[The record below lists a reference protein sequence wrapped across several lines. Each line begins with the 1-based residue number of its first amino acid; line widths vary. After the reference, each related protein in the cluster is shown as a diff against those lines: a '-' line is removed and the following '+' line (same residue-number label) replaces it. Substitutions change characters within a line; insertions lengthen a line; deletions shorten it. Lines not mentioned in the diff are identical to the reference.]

1 MRNAIKEYLSYSDDE
16 KLDLWN
22 HATFVFDTN
31 VLLNLYRYSDKT
43 RKSLLTALNKLQ
55 EQLWMPNHVARE
67 FMKNR
72 KNAIW
77 GAIHQY
83 EDLQHDADKFI
94 ALCASTVKLEKSDAD
109 IEGLHKQITEWI
121 DAAKKKNI
129 LVSDLSNDSILDQ
142 LLILYDGKVGPS
154 FTDEERKKIESE
166 GKARFE
172 AEIPPGYKD
181 REKQKGENKN
191 NTYGD
196 LIIWKQIL
204 NYASAEKK
212 DIILVTNDQ
221 KEDWWEVLHGQTI
234 GPRVELR
241 KEFIDCT
248 SQRFHMY
255 SLQSFITQFDTDSDT
270 KIDKETIAEIESFLN
285 VPPEEIHEKSFRDYY
300 YTRDGEL
307 MLDRVRKTRYEIMG
321 LENKNRKRQKVIQ
334 QINEKHDGKNMP
346 EDIETMLENT
356 ITNYERDKKR
366 IEKLQAELT
375 TIALMLIR

>member
-1 MRNAIKEYLSYSDDE
+1 MRNAIQEYLSYSDEE
-16 KLDLWN
+16 KHDLWN
-22 HATFVFDTN
+22 HATFIFDTN

-43 RKSLLTALNKLQ
+43 RQSLLAALNKLQ
-55 EQLWMPNHVARE
+55 EQLWMPNHVAKE

-77 GAIHQY
+77 VASHQY
-83 EDLQHDADKFI
+83 EDLQREADKFI
-94 ALCASTVKLEKSDAD
+94 ALCASTVKLEKSDTD

-142 LLILYDGKVGPS
+142 LLVLYNGKVGPS
-154 FTDEERKKIESE
+154 FTNEERKKIETE
-166 GKARFE
+166 GKVRYE
-172 AEIPPGYKD
+172 SEIPPGYKD
-181 REKQKGENKN
+181 RDKQKGENKN

-204 NYASAEKK
+204 NYASTEKK
-212 DIILVTNDQ
+212 DVILVTNDQ
-221 KEDWWEVLHGQTI
+221 KEDWWEILHGQTI

-270 KIDKETIAEIESFLN
+270 KIDKETIDEIESFLN
-285 VPPEEIHEKSFRDYY
+285 VSPEEIHEESFQDYY
-300 YTRDGEL
+300 YSSNGEL
-307 MLDRVRKTRYEIMG
+307 DKSRVRKTYYEMLS
-321 LENKNRKRQKVIQ
+321 LENKNQKRLRTIR
-334 QINEKHDGKNMP
+334 QITAKYSERTMP
-346 EDIETMLENT
+346 KDVKTMLEHT
-356 ITNYERDKKR
+356 IMNFERNQKH
-366 IEKLQAELT
+366 IEKLRAEL
-375 TIALMLIR
+375 ARLDYSY

>member
-1 MRNAIKEYLSYSDDE
+1 MRNAIKEYLSYSDGE

-31 VLLNLYRYSDKT
+31 VLLNLYRYSDNT
-43 RKSLLTALNKLQ
+43 RKSLLAALNKLQ
-55 EQLWMPNHVARE
+55 DRLWMPNHVAQE

-77 GAIHQY
+77 VAIHQY
-83 EDLQHDADKFI
+83 EDLQREADKFI
-94 ALCASTVKLEKSDAD
+94 ALCASTVKLEKSDTD
-109 IEGLHKQITEWI
+109 IEGLHKEITEWI
-121 DAAKKKNI
+121 EAAKKKNI

-142 LLILYDGKVGPS
+142 LLILFDGKVGPS
-154 FTDEERKKIESE
+154 FTDEDRKKIETE
-166 GKARFE
+166 GKVRFD

-181 REKQKGENKN
+181 RDKQKGENKN

-221 KEDWWEVLHGQTI
+221 KEDWWEILHGQTI

-241 KEFIDCT
+241 REFIDCT

-255 SLQSFITQFDTDSDT
+255 SLQSFITQFDADSDT

-285 VPPEEIHEKSFRDYY
+285 VPPEELHEKSFRDYY
-300 YTRDGEL
+300 YTRDGDL
-307 MLDRVRKTRYEIMG
+307 MLDRVRKTRYEMMS
-321 LENKNRKRQKVIQ
+321 LENKNWKRQRVIQ
-334 QINEKHDGKNMP
+334 QISEKHQGKNMP
-346 EDIETMLENT
+346 EDIETMFENT

-375 TIALMLIR
+375 AISLMLTR

>member
-1 MRNAIKEYLSYSDDE
+1 MRNAIKEYLSYSDGE

-31 VLLNLYRYSDKT
+31 VLLNLYRYSDNT
-43 RKSLLTALNKLQ
+43 RKSLLAALNKLQ
-55 EQLWMPNHVARE
+55 DRLWMPNHVAQE

-77 GAIHQY
+77 VAIHQY
-83 EDLQHDADKFI
+83 EDLQREADKFI
-94 ALCASTVKLEKSDAD
+94 ALCASTVKLEKSDTD
-109 IEGLHKQITEWI
+109 IEGLHKEITEWI
-121 DAAKKKNI
+121 EAAKKKNI

-142 LLILYDGKVGPS
+142 LLILFDGKVGPS
-154 FTDEERKKIESE
+154 FTDEDRKKIETE
-166 GKARFE
+166 GKVRFE

-181 REKQKGENKN
+181 RDKQKGENKN

-221 KEDWWEVLHGQTI
+221 KEDWWEILHGQTI

-241 KEFIDCT
+241 REFIDCT

-255 SLQSFITQFDTDSDT
+255 SLQSFITQFDADSDT

-285 VPPEEIHEKSFRDYY
+285 VPPEELHEKSFRDYY

-307 MLDRVRKTRYEIMG
+307 MLDRVRKTRYEMMS
-321 LENKNRKRQKVIQ
+321 LENKNRKRQRVIQ
-334 QINEKHDGKNMP
+334 QISEKHQGKNMP
-346 EDIETMLENT
+346 EDIETMFENT

-375 TIALMLIR
+375 AISLMLTR

>member
-1 MRNAIKEYLSYSDDE
+1 MRNAIKEYLSYSDGE

-31 VLLNLYRYSDKT
+31 VLLNLYRYSDNT
-43 RKSLLTALNKLQ
+43 RKSLLAALNKLQ
-55 EQLWMPNHVARE
+55 DRLWMPNHVAQE

-77 GAIHQY
+77 VAIHQY
-83 EDLQHDADKFI
+83 EDLQREADKFI
-94 ALCASTVKLEKSDAD
+94 ALCASTVKLEKSDTD
-109 IEGLHKQITEWI
+109 IEGLHKEITEWI
-121 DAAKKKNI
+121 EAAKKKNI

-142 LLILYDGKVGPS
+142 LLILFDGKVGPS
-154 FTDEERKKIESE
+154 FTDEDRKKIETE
-166 GKARFE
+166 GKVRFE

-181 REKQKGENKN
+181 RDKQKGENKN

-221 KEDWWEVLHGQTI
+221 KEDWWEILHGQTI

-241 KEFIDCT
+241 REFIDCT

-255 SLQSFITQFDTDSDT
+255 SLQSFITQFDADSDT

-285 VPPEEIHEKSFRDYY
+285 VPPEELHEKSFRDYY
-300 YTRDGEL
+300 YTRDGDL
-307 MLDRVRKTRYEIMG
+307 MLDRVRKTRYEMMS
-321 LENKNRKRQKVIQ
+321 LENKNRKRQRVIQ
-334 QINEKHDGKNMP
+334 QISEKHQGKNMP
-346 EDIETMLENT
+346 EDIETMFENT

-375 TIALMLIR
+375 AISLMLTR

>member
-55 EQLWMPNHVARE
+55 ERLWMPNHVAQE

-94 ALCASTVKLEKSDAD
+94 ASCASTVKLEKSDAD

-166 GKARFE
+166 GKVRFE

-212 DIILVTNDQ
+212 DIIVVTNDQ
-221 KEDWWEVLHGQTI
+221 KEDWWEILHGQTI

-241 KEFIDCT
+241 KEFIEQT

-255 SLQSFITQFDTDSDT
+255 SLQGFITQFDNESDT
-270 KIDKETIAEIESFLN
+270 KIDKDTIAEIESLLN
-285 VPPEEIHEKSFRDYY
+285 VPPEEIHEQSFRDYY
-300 YTRDGEL
+300 YTRDGDL
-307 MLDRVRKTRYEIMG
+307 MLDRVRKTRYELMRI
-321 LENKNRKRQKVIQ
+321 EDKNKKRQRVIH
-334 QINEKHDGKNMP
+334 QIREKYDGKSMP
-346 EDIETMLENT
+346 KDIESMFENT
-356 ITNYERDKKR
+356 ITNYERDKKLV
-366 IEKLQAELT
+366 EKLQAELYEISYRLT
-375 TIALMLIR
+375 R

>member
-1 MRNAIKEYLSYSDDE
+1 MRNAIQEYLSYSDAE

-43 RKSLLTALNKLQ
+43 RKSLLAALNKLQ
-55 EQLWMPNHVARE
+55 ARLWMPNQVARE

-77 GAIHQY
+77 VAIHQY
-83 EDLQHDADKFI
+83 EDLQREADKFI
-94 ALCASTVKLEKSDAD
+94 ASCASTVKLEKSDTD

-121 DAAKKKNI
+121 EAAKKKNI
-129 LVSDLSNDSILDQ
+129 LVSELSNDPILDQ

-154 FTDEERKKIESE
+154 FTEEEQKKIESE
-166 GKARFE
+166 GKSRFE
-172 AEIPPGYKD
+172 SEIPPGYKD

-204 NYASAEKK
+204 GYASAEKK

-221 KEDWWEVLHGQTI
+221 KEDWWEILHGQTI

-241 KEFIDCT
+241 KEFIEQT

-255 SLQSFITQFDTDSDT
+255 SLQGFITQFDNESDT
-270 KIDKETIAEIESFLN
+270 KIDKDTIAEIESLLN
-285 VPPEEIHEKSFRDYY
+285 VPPEEIHEQSFRDYY
-300 YTRDGEL
+300 YTRDGDL
-307 MLDRVRKTRYEIMG
+307 MLDRVRKTRYELMRI
-321 LENKNRKRQKVIQ
+321 EDKNKKRQRAIH
-334 QINEKHDGKNMP
+334 QIREKYDGKSMP
-346 EDIETMLENT
+346 KDIESMFENT
-356 ITNYERDKKR
+356 ITNYERDKNLV
-366 IEKLQAELT
+366 EKLQAELYEISYRLT
-375 TIALMLIR
+375 R